1 MRTLHYFIICICF
14 SINLSAQQANVC
26 SGGNASGTGGTASY
40 SLGQVNYTINT
51 STTGSVSQGV
61 QLPYEIF
68 ALTGVDEAKKLN
80 INLIVFPNPTVDY
93 LILRVESTLT
103 KNLSYQLFDNDG
115 KEITSQK
122 LDGATTKVEMNN
134 YAAALYFL
142 TVTENKTI
150 IKTFKII
157 KN

>member
-1 MRTLHYFIICICF
+1 M
-14 SINLSAQQANVC
+14 
-26 SGGNASGTGGTASY
+26 
-40 SLGQVNYTINT
+40 
-51 STTGSVSQGV
+51 